1 MMSEF
6 GGLAHVM
13 PRYATIFGLMLMA
26 SVGMPL
32 TINFVGEFL
41 SLLGF
46 YKQSHILTLLAG
58 TAIIVG
64 AIYMLAAYKK
74 MFFGE
79 VTNEKNAN
87 LPDVSK
93 RELLALIPLSI
104 ITIWLGIYPKPILDP
119 INNSVESIVQLM
131 HDKSIT
137 TEAKTRIP
145 NLVKGADIA
154 KTSEQGA
161 H

>member
-1 MMSEF
+1 MSEF

-74 MFFGE
+74 MFFGT
-79 VTNEKNAN
+79 VTNEKNKN
-87 LPDVSK
+87 LPDVNG
-93 RELLALIPLSI
+93 REYMALIPLAI
-104 ITIWLGIYPKPILDP
+104 ITVWLGIYPKPILEP

-137 TEAKTRIP
+137 DEAKQRIP
-145 NLVKGADIA
+145 NLVKGVEITR
-154 KTSEQGA
+154 TSAGEA